1 MAYLSAVQ
9 IGKKHG
15 LSYEKINKILTAEGY
30 INEASKQPS
39 AASFESGLASLRTRK
54 SQFTLEIV
62 EFVAWDYAKL
72 KSLFPQPVKKIKSTK
87 PRTDPYYITDPLAPI
102 CAVFTTFHVMLDL
115 ENQSHIKGLSSS
127 VRMAANECY
136 FDDPHFL
143 GGTKYM
149 HRPMTKA
156 DAVQIECIV
165 LPMVG
170 ELFEAAKKVSLRK
183 AKANMLELDLAL
195 LHLHKNAL

>member
-1 MAYLSAVQ
+1 
-9 IGKKHG
+9 
-15 LSYEKINKILTAEGY
+15 
-30 INEASKQPS
+30 
-39 AASFESGLASLRTRK
+39 
-54 SQFTLEIV
+54 
-62 EFVAWDYAKL
+62 
-72 KSLFPQPVKKIKSTK
+72 
-87 PRTDPYYITDPLAPI
+87 
-102 CAVFTTFHVMLDL
+102 MLDL

-156 DAVQIECIV
+156 DAVQIEVIV
-165 LPMVG
+165 VPMVG
-170 ELFEAAKKVSLRK
+170 ELYEAAKKVSLRK

-195 LHLHKNAL
+195 LNLHKNAV